1 MCDTSNITVGT
12 IVMVKVGRNETEVI
26 VTEITANGWKV
37 KKVGSDR
44 EFAVSKIERVLGET
58 SSETEPE
65 PVATADTETDGG
77 IDGVENGIPP
87 SEDAVDAGNPNA
99 PDEPEEEP
107 NPAPESGHAEKKLSL
122 LEAAAQVLKRNRTPL
137 NTKEILAKVIESG
150 LWSPN
155 GGKTPEQSLY
165 SALFREI
172 NSKENSRFRK
182 SAEKK
187 GSFEYNR

>member
-1 MCDTSNITVGT
+1 MCDTSSITVGT
-12 IVMVKVGRNETEVI
+12 IVVVKVGRNEIEVV
-26 VTEITANGWKV
+26 VTEIGENRWKV
-37 KKVGSDR
+37 KKVGSDH

-58 SSETEPE
+58 SLEMEAEPS
-65 PVATADTETDGG
+65 T
-77 IDGVENGIPP
+77 
-87 SEDAVDAGNPNA
+87 
-99 PDEPEEEP
+99 P
-107 NPAPESGHAEKKLSL
+107 NPAPESGRPEKKPSL
-122 LEAAAQVLKRNRTPL
+122 LEAAAQILKRSRTPL

-150 LWSPN
+150 LWTPN

>member
-1 MCDTSNITVGT
+1 MCVESEIRVGS
-12 IVMVKVGRNETEVI
+12 IVTVKVGRNEVTVTVTEVM
-26 VTEITANGWKV
+26 EHGWRV
-37 KKVGSDR
+37 KSQSRGR
-44 EFAVSKIERVLGET
+44 EFEVSRIERVITPAEEST
-58 SSETEPE
+58 NISEE
-65 PVATADTETDGG
+65 ASDTETDDG
-77 IDGVENGIPP
+77 IDGAENGIPP
-87 SEDAVDAGNPNA
+87 SEDAEDAGTPNA

-107 NPAPESGHAEKKLSL
+107 NPAPESGRPEKKLSL

>member
-1 MCDTSNITVGT
+1 MCDTSSITVGT
-12 IVMVKVGRNETEVI
+12 IVVVKVGRNEIEVV
-26 VTEITANGWKV
+26 VTEIGENRWKV
-37 KKVGSDR
+37 KKVGSDH

-58 SSETEPE
+58 SLEMEAEPS
-65 PVATADTETDGG
+65 T
-77 IDGVENGIPP
+77 
-87 SEDAVDAGNPNA
+87 
-99 PDEPEEEP
+99 P
-107 NPAPESGHAEKKLSL
+107 NPAPESGRPEKKLSL

>member
-1 MCDTSNITVGT
+1 MCDTSSITVGT
-12 IVMVKVGRNETEVI
+12 IVVVKVGRNEIEVV
-26 VTEITANGWKV
+26 VTEIGENRWKV
-37 KKVGSDR
+37 KKVGSDH

-58 SSETEPE
+58 SLEMEAEPS
-65 PVATADTETDGG
+65 T
-77 IDGVENGIPP
+77 
-87 SEDAVDAGNPNA
+87 
-99 PDEPEEEP
+99 P
-107 NPAPESGHAEKKLSL
+107 NPAPESGRPEKKPSL

-150 LWSPN
+150 LWTPN